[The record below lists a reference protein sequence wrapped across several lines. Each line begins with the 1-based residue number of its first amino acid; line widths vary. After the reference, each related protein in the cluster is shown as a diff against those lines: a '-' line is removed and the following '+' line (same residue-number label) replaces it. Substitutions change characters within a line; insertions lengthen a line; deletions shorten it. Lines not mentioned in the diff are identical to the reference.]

1 MFLVRG
7 EKMPRKSSPY
17 KQIANKDKEPTF
29 YEIKDFEYYL
39 TGEKMLSIN
48 TANSYVSDLN
58 LYAEYLI
65 KYRKINDPRDV
76 LKEDIEAYLLTLKR
90 NDFTNRSISR
100 KLTSIKAF
108 HKFCFRELR
117 GFKEDPSQHVLGSK
131 KETHLPTVLSTEEII
146 ALIDAVD
153 ESNDIGIRN
162 KAILEVLYST
172 GMRISE
178 LTELKL
184 SQLHL
189 NQKYLIALGKGNK
202 ERVCPLGEPAVLALR
217 KYLEKVRL
225 KLAKTPTDLCFLNYQ
240 GSHLSRNYLFRL
252 IKELAVKAGI
262 EKEIS
267 PHTIRHSF
275 ATHLLEN
282 EVSLRMVQTMLGHED
297 ISTTQIYTH
306 IETSRLKEIYN
317 KAHPMSKRKENK

>member
-1 MFLVRG
+1 
-7 EKMPRKSSPY
+7 MPRKKSPY

-39 TGEKMLSIN
+39 TGEKMLSVN
-48 TANSYVSDLN
+48 TANSYTSDLN

-90 NDFTNRSISR
+90 NGFESRSISR

-117 GFKEDPSQHVLGSK
+117 GFKEDPSQYIKGSK
-131 KETHLPTVLSTEEII
+131 KENHLPTVLTTEEIL

-153 ESNDIGIRN
+153 VKTDIGIRN

-184 SQLHL
+184 NQIHL

-202 ERVCPLGEPAVLALR
+202 ERICPLGDPAIIALR
-217 KYLEKVRL
+217 KYLENVRL
-225 KLAKTPTDLCFLNYQ
+225 KLSKTPSDLCFLNYQ
-240 GSHLSRNYLFRL
+240 GKHLSRNYLFRL
-252 IKELAVKAGI
+252 IKDLAIKANI
-262 EKEIS
+262 NKEIS

-282 EVSLRMVQTMLGHED
+282 DVSLRMVQTMLGHED

-306 IETSRLKEIYN
+306 IETNRLKDIYN
-317 KAHPMSKRKENK
+317 KAHPLSKRKENK